1 MLQGIWAGAA
11 VALALGATA
20 ATAATGVDEV
30 YAPEQPAE
38 PSLNASAY
46 GECVNDA
53 PYVVYDVTR
62 VDPDGR
68 AASSEVTLVFEKGA
82 LRHEVALGAL
92 GDDGR
97 LAGRVLWPA
106 AAVDASGQG
115 TDWPGWVRRDGEWV
129 DVGEDDLGWTRA
141 GAAITLVVNPE
152 VPVAVS
158 YPPATPFCAV
168 GPAGSVAGSAAAA
181 VAGDPPALAVTGP
194 EIVAPLL
201 LGAGMLTGG
210 LAFAT
215 ARRRPKV

>member
-1 MLQGIWAGAA
+1 MLHGMWAGAA

-30 YAPEQPAE
+30 YAPEQPVE
-38 PSLNASAY
+38 PSVNASAY
-46 GECVNDA
+46 GECVQDA
-53 PYVVYDVTR
+53 PYVVYDVTL

-68 AASSEVTLVFEKGA
+68 ATSDAVTLVFTKGA
-82 LRHEVALGAL
+82 LRHEVPLGTL

-106 AAVDASGQG
+106 AAVDSSGQG
-115 TDWPGWVRRDGEWV
+115 IDWPGWVQRGGDWV
-129 DVGEDDLGWTRA
+129 DVGEEDLGWTRE
-141 GAAITLVVNPE
+141 GAAVTLDVNPE
-152 VPVAVS
+152 AAVAVS
-158 YPPATPFCAV
+158 YPPSTPFCAV
-168 GPAGSVAGSAAAA
+168 GPQGVVPIAAA
-181 VAGDPPALAVTGP
+181 AGDPPSLAATGT
-194 EIVAPLL
+194 ELVAPLM